1 MRGEAVH
8 RLQNGCRTAYAS
20 RLHESRAPFGI
31 RRVWPLIASAL
42 LAFAAAWPL
51 EAREQGIADA
61 YINQRGNVVVVGKNG
76 QQTMITRQGSCEQ
89 IVIAQDRRTIAWSRS
104 TKKGSAVFIYR
115 DGIVRKIEGSP
126 FIRDYWFV
134 DGGRKIAVASG
145 GLYFAGWESLYDV
158 ATLRLV
164 DEFNQNTTPLESRP
178 WWSTSSE
185 IYNGD

>member
-1 MRGEAVH
+1 MLA
-8 RLQNGCRTAYAS
+8 
-20 RLHESRAPFGI
+20 
-31 RRVWPLIASAL
+31 LISVAA
-42 LAFAAAWPL
+42 AFAAESPA
-51 EAREQGIADA
+51 QSIADA
-61 YINQRGNVVVVGKNG
+61 YINQRGNVVVVGKDG
-76 QQTMITRQGSCEQ
+76 RQTGITSQGGCEQ
-89 IVIAQDRRTIAWSRS
+89 IVVAQDRRTVAWSRS
-104 TKKGSAVFIYR
+104 TKKGSAVFVYR
-115 DGIVRKIEGSP
+115 DGTVRKIEGSP

-164 DEFNQNTTPLESRP
+164 DEFNQYTTPHESRP